1 MYALSVGMLLMMGTD
16 FNTRGNITHNNM
28 TIISTNMYDQSFIR
42 NNVEFRITPI
52 IHPPLVMPLVT
63 KQHTV
68 QKTIVPIHTQTSI
81 IAEVKTS
88 QYQVTSHFLNVRA
101 NKNAASK
108 VINVVKYGDVLEILS
123 ETDNNWLKLKTGG
136 YVHGH
141 YAKLIK
147 EGSEQHSSMSSG
159 EIEFVQEKP
168 NKPTSKVNSESKL
181 TEQQIE
187 QIFEGTSLADH
198 GLEQTILQTEE
209 EYGINAYFTIAVMKL
224 ESGHGKSKLAK
235 EKNNL
240 FGLNA
245 IDGDAFNKAFSFH
258 TKGESIEKF
267 GQIISKH
274 YIDKGYT
281 SIEKVASKYCQANP
295 KWSAL
300 VLKIMKNDY
309 KKLEV
314 SMNSTNRYS

>member
-1 MYALSVGMLLMMGTD
+1 
-16 FNTRGNITHNNM
+16 
-28 TIISTNMYDQSFIR
+28 
-42 NNVEFRITPI
+42 
-52 IHPPLVMPLVT
+52 
-63 KQHTV
+63 
-68 QKTIVPIHTQTSI
+68 
-81 IAEVKTS
+81 
-88 QYQVTSHFLNVRA
+88 
-101 NKNAASK
+101 
-108 VINVVKYGDVLEILS
+108 
-123 ETDNNWLKLKTGG
+123 
-136 YVHGH
+136 
-141 YAKLIK
+141 
-147 EGSEQHSSMSSG
+147 MSSG

-267 GQIISKH
+267 GQIISKN

-300 VLKIMKNDY
+300 SYENHEK
-309 KKLEV
+309 
-314 SMNSTNRYS
+314 